1 MEETN
6 LLFIGAI
13 LSIALGGLS
22 LRLVRRNEKLAWN
35 EAIAAHILC
44 LMFITK
50 GIQNAATGY
59 YNEAIALE
67 KGLVWQ
73 FWVEIAFTM
82 DYIFAAS
89 ICSIALLYPVP
100 FLRNIKQVKIGL
112 SLIVGFILFRLM
124 LDVVGLNFTALH
136 IPGFIYYSSALLWGA
151 VYIKFRLAPPEER
164 TDATRNIA
172 LLSGLFL
179 TLVLGHVWMWWPGLI
194 LQSEY
199 FFFFDLGGG
208 AFTSILWDYMWTSGY
223 AIGIG
228 AGLAIVSVEIYQAIN
243 GDPNKLLYIVAPYFI
258 LGLIGY
264 SIYSTGTDAGFV
276 INESKNDILEL
287 WSIFTTNLH
296 FTIARPII
304 AMYIL
309 LKFGLFDINEKTK
322 PMAKMMSI
330 ILIVV
335 ATSAILELIQSVI
348 PINQMITAA
357 LLGIIIAFGIGWEE
371 KSFHKLINNPA
382 DLRSGV
388 NKKWFPDIDIPIK
401 YIRRIDWACLIYCL
415 VAILVSFIIWQM
427 DILVN
432 IAIERGA

>member
-22 LRLVRRNEKLAWN
+22 LRLVRRNENLAWN

-59 YNEAIALE
+59 FNEEVLSTD
-67 KGLVWQ
+67 GLVWQ
-73 FWVEIAFTM
+73 FWLEIAFAM

-100 FLRNIKQVKIGL
+100 FLRNIKQVKIGF
-112 SLIVGFILFRLM
+112 SIIAGFIVFRLI

-136 IPGFIYYSSALLWGA
+136 IPGFVYYSSSLLWGT
-151 VYIKFRLAPPEER
+151 VYIKFRLAPHEKR

-172 LLSGLFL
+172 LLAGLFL

-199 FFFFDLGGG
+199 FFFIDLGGG
-208 AFTSILWDYMWTSGY
+208 SFTSTLWDFMWTSGY
-223 AIGIG
+223 SIGIA
-228 AGLAIVSVEIYQAIN
+228 AGLAIVSIEVYQAIK
-243 GDPNKLLYIVAPYFI
+243 GDPNKLLYIIAPYFA

-264 SIYSTGTDAGFV
+264 SIYSTGSDTGFV
-276 INESKNDILEL
+276 LGEGKGEVLEL

-322 PMAKMMSI
+322 PMAKIMSI

-371 KSFHKLINNPA
+371 KSFHTLVSNPA
-382 DLRSGV
+382 DLRKGV
-388 NKKWFPDIDIPIK
+388 DKKWFPEIDIPRK
-401 YIRRIDWACLIYCL
+401 YIHRIDWACLIYCL
-415 VAILVSFIIWQM
+415 VALLVSFIIWQM